1 MEIKL
6 NDTIKDI
13 QPGTSLSKLIIEVL
27 QLKQTGIAVA
37 VNNEVV
43 QKKNWE
49 TYVLNANDD
58 VLIIN
63 ATQGG

>member
-6 NDTIKDI
+6 NNTFREINLE
-13 QPGTSLSKLIIEVL
+13 TSLLTLVSEVL
-27 QLKQTGIAVA
+27 QINQPGIAIA
-37 VNNEVV
+37 INNEVV
-43 QKKNWE
+43 QKKNWASH
-49 TYVLNANDD
+49 LLSAGDD